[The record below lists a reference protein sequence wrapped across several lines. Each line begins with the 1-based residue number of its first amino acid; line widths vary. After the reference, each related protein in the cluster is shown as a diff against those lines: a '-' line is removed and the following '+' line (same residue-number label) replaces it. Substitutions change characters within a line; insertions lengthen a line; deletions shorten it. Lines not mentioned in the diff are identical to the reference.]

1 MLIIFNEINVQ
12 TILLEGNI
20 SNVKVFVVLTYK

>member
-20 SNVKVFVVLTYK
+20 SSVKVFVVLTYK